1 MNFLQFVATIEVQS
15 KHLHTYTK
23 RLKLSIHITDMSL
36 SEIRNVKSGILGNKR
51 ADHYKDMLCKEEFDC
66 ILNYGTEIYILNALT
81 L

>member
-1 MNFLQFVATIEVQS
+1 
-15 KHLHTYTK
+15 
-23 RLKLSIHITDMSL
+23 MSL